1 MNRARNFFNELIEII
16 NSNLNL
22 GFQSKK
28 SKLRYNRISFK
39 DILKNPENIYFQ
51 NPMDNLPIARNKD
64 FGGYQ
69 KRREE
74 LLKKGEDWFNKIST
88 KVWLKNQWI
97 KEIDYPNITV
107 NFAERKEIE
116 ITENYC
122 SIYTKKTLSKN

>member
-1 MNRARNFFNELIEII
+1 LNRARNFFNELIEII

-74 LLKKGEDWFNKIST
+74 LLKIRRRL
-88 KVWLKNQWI
+88 V
-97 KEIDYPNITV
+97 
-107 NFAERKEIE
+107 
-116 ITENYC
+116 
-122 SIYTKKTLSKN
+122 